1 MERENLDLRE
11 SREEKDK
18 NEIHSLCVLTKFV
31 KVIK

>member
-18 NEIHSLCVLTKFV
+18 NEIVSLCVLTNV
-31 KVIK
+31 VAVIK